1 MSLLLIK
8 KYLELQ
14 SQFQYSQS
22 NLLQILTKQQ
32 IMYNRQLDA
41 LCASYQSSQYSI
53 NLSPYSHSI
62 IPSTGEK
69 VVVTL
74 LVVTEALVEVIV
86 SVWK

>member
-32 IMYNRQLDA
+32 VMYNRQLDA
-41 LCASYQSSQYSI
+41 LCTSYQSSQYNISLGQYHI
-53 NLSPYSHSI
+53 NVMA
-62 IPSTGEK
+62 PSGE
-69 VVVTL
+69 
-74 LVVTEALVEVIV
+74 IG
-86 SVWK
+86 WMGD